1 MQASL
6 GLLSGAADNDMDTGA
21 FEVHHT
27 IQYHAIQ
34 YQQYQALAHLK
45 IAGALPCLKWAFE
58 DLKCSACSLLASE
71 NESGAVEVTGGQ
83 ERTNYRHLPT
93 FTQTQNTLHIP
104 YLTVMHLSKQCTSQV
119 FSNLGTQPTL

>member
-1 MQASL
+1 MMSCQPQMVWRPSRYVLDLLEVMQASL
-6 GLLSGAADNDMDTGA
+6 GLLSAAADNDMDTRA
-21 FEVHHT
+21 FEAHHT
-27 IQYHAIQ
+27 IQYHAMQ
-34 YQQYQALAHLK
+34 CQQYHALAHLK

-93 FTQTQNTLHIP
+93 FTQTQNTQYH
-104 YLTVMHLSKQCTSQV
+104 T
-119 FSNLGTQPTL
+119 